1 MSYRDI
7 ERYIEVLEELELFYS
22 IFAGAKEALSN
33 AQEERPNNVAKI
45 QRLILDLEQSR
56 DDIQNII
63 DRINGFNIPG
73 VYMPHFNYN
82 LSLSE
87 ANTEDLLPTSYIEID
102 RIKDI
107 LHRNA
112 AAAFRPDNAAAA
124 SRPDNA
130 AAALRPDNA
139 AAALRPDNAAAASRP
154 DNAAAALRPIKNI
167 NQVVAV
173 PAAAVAP
180 AADDD
185 NFGYGNLT
193 EEEQME
199 RFRQMEE
206 WEAVINALYVAD
218 RARLQQ
224 HRDPHY
230 NKYLKYKNK
239 YLSLK
244 NNIFR

>member
-7 ERYIEVLEELELFYS
+7 EGYIQELELFYS
-22 IFAGAKEALSN
+22 IFTATKDTLGK

-45 QRLILDLEQSR
+45 QHLIEKLSESR
-56 DDIQNII
+56 NYIQDIIY
-63 DRINGFNIPG
+63 RINGFNIPG
-73 VYMPHFNYN
+73 VYMPDFNYN

-87 ANTEDLLPTSYIEID
+87 TPTAALLPTSYDYID
-102 RIKDI
+102 RIKAI
-107 LHRNA
+107 LHR
-112 AAAFRPDNAAAA
+112 
-124 SRPDNA
+124 NA

-139 AAALRPDNAAAASRP
+139 AAVFRPDNAAAAFRP
-154 DNAAAALRPIKNI
+154 DNAAVAFRPDNAVAVFRPDNVAAFRPKNV
-167 NQVVAV
+167 NQVVAA
-173 PAAAVAP
+173 AAAVAP

-193 EEEQME
+193 EEEQIK

-206 WEAVINALYVAD
+206 WEAVINALSVAD

-224 HRDPHY
+224 YRDPHY

>member
-130 AAALRPDNA
+130 AAA
-139 AAALRPDNAAAASRP
+139 
-154 DNAAAALRPIKNI
+154 ALRPIKNI
-167 NQVVAV
+167 NQVVPA
-173 PAAAVAP
+173 AAAVAP
-180 AADDD
+180 AAADD